1 MLHCRYYD
9 RRDAEDAMER
19 LDGKQ
24 LDGREIRVSKAMH
37 GRPDG
42 TAGPPRRRDRF
53 AFVLLYYVD
62 LNQLHSFFMSKHTPG
77 SCIM

>member
-1 MLHCRYYD
+1 
-9 RRDAEDAMER
+9 MER

-42 TAGPPRRRDRF
+42 AAGPPRRRERF
-53 AFVLLYYVD
+53 VIVTV
-62 LNQLHSFFMSKHTPG
+62 K
-77 SCIM
+77 

>member
-1 MLHCRYYD
+1 
-9 RRDAEDAMER
+9 MER

-53 AFVLLYYVD
+53 AFVLHYYVD
-62 LNQLHSFFMSKHTPG
+62 LCNCAGSGLLMSIDAP
-77 SCIM
+77 